1 MAKNQWRASRG
12 GSSPVAAM
20 LMVAI
25 MVASGCA
32 QARQGEAA
40 ALGKTAAAP
49 SAAPVNAGVVAES
62 LGYYRMPTIHG
73 DTIVFQSEGDLWR
86 VGIGGG
92 RATRLTTHAGD
103 EANPAISPD
112 GTRLAFIATYEGPRE
127 LYVMPMEGG
136 LPTRVTYDGVG
147 RSAFV
152 AWADDHTLIHS
163 TGAGAS
169 IPRTRLA
176 FHDLMKNKRTIVPLD
191 QASEATIV
199 SGNGSGEAGGT
210 PEIVFTRLFFQ
221 GSHTDRYKGG
231 TAQQLWRFT
240 CPKEGE
246 KGAEAV
252 GVTTDFAGTSKR
264 PIFWNG
270 RVYFLTDRD
279 GRMNVWSMTPEGKEL
294 KQHTKHV
301 EFDIGTMGMQGGRI
315 VYQLGADLR
324 LLDVNSG
331 EDKALS
337 ITLDSDMEQTRE
349 RWVKR
354 PATYITSA
362 NISANGDRVAITARG
377 RVFVVP
383 AKQGRLV
390 DADTREG
397 IRYRDARFM
406 PDGKTVLALSDE
418 SGEVELA
425 MLPTN
430 GVGAVSVLTKDSTV
444 LRWQTSPSP
453 DGALIAHT
461 DKDQRL
467 WLHDVATK
475 QNRLVEE
482 NKIDQIDDLSW
493 SPDSKWLAYV
503 SPAGNMYKKVR
514 LHDVAGGTTIDA
526 TTDRYDS
533 YSPQWSSDGKWLYFL
548 SDRSF
553 NSTVRSPWGPR
564 QPEPY
569 FDKATKIYA
578 LMLKPGERWPF
589 LETDEVYEAEK
600 AAKEKEK
607 DKEPDPAKVEDG
619 EKKGASDAARPAA
632 QPDKPAEKPA
642 EKSDVKADV
651 KPAEKSADSDAKAKK
666 KDAVKVEVVAAG
678 LSERLYEVPVGAGN
692 YNNLM
697 LTGKALLWLSYGA
710 DDLEERRDSGGGGA
724 TLKSLA
730 IGNEK
735 PEVKTVAEAIRSA
748 QLSLDRKKLLIRKGE
763 AFHIVD
769 AESAKA
775 DFEKSAVDLSAWS
788 LSVEPREEWRQMYFE
803 AWRLLRDY
811 FYDRNMHGV
820 DWRGVLEKYKPYVD
834 RVRTRDELADVF
846 AEMTGELSALHH
858 FVRGGDLRRGEDAI
872 AVATLGADLVRDEV
886 AGGYRVVTI
895 YEADSDEPGVRSPL
909 RDAHVDMSEGDVIEQ
924 VNGVSTLS
932 VADIAMLLRQK
943 AGRQVLLRVQP
954 TQGGAGAKPVAR
966 DVVVKPLN
974 GGEETELRYRS
985 WEVKR
990 RQLVEQWSNGRIG
1003 YIHLRAMGTAD
1014 IGDFAR
1020 DYYPVFNREGLIM
1033 DVRDNGGG
1041 NIDSWVLSRLMRK
1054 AWMYWNQHAGQAPS
1068 WNMQYAFRGH
1078 MVALCNERTGSDG
1091 EAFSEGFK
1099 RLGLGKVIG
1108 TRTWGG
1114 EIWLSS
1120 SNVLVDNGLASAG
1133 EFGVFGP
1140 EGTWLVEGHG
1150 VDPDIIV
1157 DNLPHATFLGEDAQ
1171 LKAAVDHLLE
1181 KLAKEPVPAVVV
1193 PKTPDKSQKSGK

>member
-1 MAKNQWRASRG
+1 MVNVQWRASRG
-12 GSSPVAAM
+12 AGNSVTAM
-20 LMVAI
+20 LIAAL

-32 QARQGEAA
+32 QARQGDAA
-40 ALGKTAAAP
+40 TPAVATPAANAQKT
-49 SAAPVNAGVVAES
+49 NAGVVAES
-62 LGYYRMPTIHG
+62 LGYYRMPTVHG

-103 EANPAISPD
+103 EVNPAISPD
-112 GTRLAFIATYEGPRE
+112 GTRLAFVATYEGPRE
-127 LYVMPMEGG
+127 VYVMPIDGG

-176 FHDLMKNKRTIVPLD
+176 LHDLAKNKRTFVPLD

-199 SGNGSGEAGGT
+199 AGSAAGEAGST
-210 PEIVFTRLFFQ
+210 PTIVFTRLFFQ

-231 TAQQLWRFT
+231 TAQQLWKFT
-240 CPKEGE
+240 CPKVGE
-246 KGAEAV
+246 KGDEAV
-252 GVTTDFAGTSKR
+252 GITTDFAGTSKR

-279 GRMNVWSMTPEGKEL
+279 GRMNIWSMTPDGKDL
-294 KQHTKHV
+294 KQHTKHAV
-301 EFDIGTMGMQGGRI
+301 FDIGTMGMQGGRI
-315 VYQLGADLR
+315 VYQLGADLH
-324 LLDVNSG
+324 LLDLTSG
-331 EDKALS
+331 EDTTLS
-337 ITLDSDMEQTRE
+337 ISLDSDMEQTRE

-354 PATYITSA
+354 PTSYITSA

-390 DADTREG
+390 DADPREG

-406 PDGKTVLALSDE
+406 PDGKTLLALSDE

-425 MLPTN
+425 SIPAN
-430 GVGAVSVLTKDSTV
+430 GVGEASVMTRDSTV

-453 DGALIAHT
+453 DGTLIAHT

-467 WLHDVATK
+467 WLYDIATK

-482 NKIDQIDDLSW
+482 NKVDQIDDLAW

-503 SPAGNMYKKVR
+503 SPSGNMYKKVR

-533 YSPQWSSDGKWLYFL
+533 FSPQWSSDGKWLYFL
-548 SDRSF
+548 SDRTF

-564 QPEPY
+564 QPEPF
-569 FDKATKIYA
+569 FDKSTKIYA

-600 AAKEKEK
+600 AAKDKDKERDKEKEK
-607 DKEPDPAKVEDG
+607 KPEPAKEENG
-619 EKKGASDAARPAA
+619 EKKESSDAATTA
-632 QPDKPAEKPA
+632 D
-642 EKSDVKADV
+642 KADT
-651 KPAEKSADSDAKAKK
+651 KPVEKAADADARTKK

-678 LSERLYEVPVGAGN
+678 LAERLYEVPVAAGN
-692 YNNLM
+692 YTNLM
-697 LTGKALLWLSYGA
+697 VTGKALVWQAYDA
-710 DDLEERRDSGGGGA
+710 DGLEERRDSGGGGA
-724 TLKSLA
+724 VLRSLA
-730 IGNEK
+730 IGNDK
-735 PEVKTVAEAIRSA
+735 PEVKTVADGIRSA
-748 QLSLDRKKLLIRKGE
+748 QLSQDRKKLLLRKGE

-775 DFEKSAVDLSAWS
+775 DFEKTAIDLSAWS
-788 LSVEPREEWRQMYFE
+788 LSVEPREEWRQMYYE

-820 DWRGVLEKYKPYVD
+820 DWRAVLEKYKPAVD

-846 AEMTGELSALHH
+846 QEMTGELSALHH
-858 FVRGGDLRRGEDAI
+858 FVRGGDLRRGDDAI
-872 AVATLGADLVRDEV
+872 TVATLGADLVRDEV
-886 AGGYRVVTI
+886 AGGYRIVTI
-895 YEADSDEPGVRSPL
+895 YEADADEPGVRSPM

-943 AGRQVLLRVQP
+943 AGRQVLLHVQP
-954 TQGGAGAKPVAR
+954 TQGGAGAKPAAR
-966 DVVVKPLN
+966 DVVIKPLN
-974 GGEETELRYRS
+974 PGEENELRYRS
-985 WEVKR
+985 WEVRR
-990 RQLVEQWSNGRIG
+990 RQLVEQWSNGRVG
-1003 YIHLRAMGTAD
+1003 YVHLRAMGTGD

-1041 NIDSWVLSRLMRK
+1041 NIDSWILSRLMRK

-1078 MVALCNERTGSDG
+1078 MVTLCNERTGSDG

-1120 SNVLVDNGLASAG
+1120 SNVLVDKGLASAG
-1133 EFGVFGP
+1133 EYGVFGP

-1150 VDPDIIV
+1150 VDPDIVV
-1157 DNLPHATFLGEDAQ
+1157 DNLPHATFMGEDAQ

-1181 KLAKEPVPAVVV
+1181 KLAKEPIPAVVV
-1193 PKTPDKSQKSGK
+1193 PKTPDKSQKSGR